1 MVKIKL
7 DEIKHI
13 KYATTEQEV
22 NDNLLKGY
30 QIVRMY
36 QTRIKTFET
45 EQTYPLVVMG
55 STTKPKVE

>member
-1 MVKIKL
+1 
-7 DEIKHI
+7 
-13 KYATTEQEV
+13 V
-22 NDNLLKGY
+22 NDSLARGY